1 MKRTVWAQRA
11 EPVDCAICLRRTKR
25 VFRTPCC
32 HEFHTTCLRRAH
44 DECGR
49 RCPLCRS
56 DIALPQLASLETRV
70 ERMEASMAELAAVMA
85 RMQNDMQ
92 NALLDAM
99 VRAASDAA

>member
-25 VFRTPCC
+25 VFRTPCG